1 MKIFRNYIRLIVYL
15 IVASWVSMGH
25 AGSREDFFVAIT
37 RDHRQTI
44 ESLLQ
49 RGFDP
54 NTLDDRGQPGLVL
67 ALRLES
73 YEAAAALSDHPKL
86 DVDAAG
92 PTGETAL
99 MMASLRGK
107 TALVR
112 HLLARGAAVNRPGWS
127 ALHYAASAPD
137 EEPMKLLLAK
147 GAEINAE
154 SPNRTTPLMMA
165 AQYGPIDCVDLLL
178 KAGADARRRNDLGLS
193 AADFASRA
201 GRDSLAAKL
210 ERLIR

>member
-1 MKIFRNYIRLIVYL
+1 MRQPRNYIRFIVYL
-15 IVASWVSMGH
+15 VVMTWFSSSH
-25 AGSREDFFVAIT
+25 AGSREDFFVAIQ

-44 ESLLQ
+44 ESLLK

-73 YEAAAALSDHPKL
+73 YEAAAALSDQPNL
-86 DVDAAG
+86 DLDAAG

-107 TALVR
+107 TSLVR
-112 HLLARGAAVNRPGWS
+112 QLLARGAALNRPGWS

-147 GAEINAE
+147 GAAIDAE

-178 KAGADARRRNDLGLS
+178 KAGADPRRRNDLGLS

-210 ERLIR
+210 QRLIR